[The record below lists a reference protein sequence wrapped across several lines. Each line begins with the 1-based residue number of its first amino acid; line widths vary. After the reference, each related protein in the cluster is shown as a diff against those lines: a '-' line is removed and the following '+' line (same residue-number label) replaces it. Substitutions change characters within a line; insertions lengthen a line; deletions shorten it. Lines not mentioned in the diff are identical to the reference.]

1 METLLSPST
10 ILLFGRVVQD
20 LQFAPAVH
28 QGPGAD
34 GLNTNPP
41 QGPNALEPPP
51 PRQGRNNFLQRQLA
65 DPNATLARIYG
76 FSYEGHFYDLAKPAI
91 FLVHG
96 QGTPVELSPAAG
108 VPWNRLERTP
118 ADVDRTGVAGTDR
131 SSSFDIKVWSYDKG
145 DFSVRLDIET
155 GPFEQVLLEAAL
167 ASEGAAAAFSGAH
180 TRLSGAHTRLSGA
193 HTRLSG
199 AHVGP
204 RNSRRGDWSD

>member
-1 METLLSPST
+1 METLLGPST

-20 LQFAPAVH
+20 LVFAPAVH
-28 QGPGAD
+28 QGPGPD

-41 QGPNALEPPP
+41 QGPNALQPPP

-76 FSYEGHFYDLAKPAI
+76 FSYEGHYYDLPRPAI

-96 QGTPVELSPAAG
+96 PGTSAELSAGLG
-108 VPWNRLERTP
+108 VPWDRLERTP
-118 ADVDRTGVAGTDR
+118 ADIDRTGVAGTEK
-131 SSSFDIKVWSYDKG
+131 SSSLDIKVWSYDKG
-145 DFSVRLDIET
+145 DFSVRFDTET
-155 GPFEQVLLEAAL
+155 GPLEQILLEAAL
-167 ASEGAAAAFSGAH
+167 VSESSNAAFSGAH